1 MVMDI
6 KAKIEEIVQKL
17 KKDESL
23 MKSFKQDPIKTV
35 EGLLGIDLPDDQLK
49 PLVEGVKAKLNLDNL
64 SGVVGGLGSLLG
76 KK

>member
-1 MVMDI
+1 MDI
-6 KAKIEEIVQKL
+6 KAKIEEIVLKL

-23 MKSFKQDPIKTV
+23 MKSFQKDPIKTV
-35 EGLLGIDLPDDQLK
+35 EGLLGVNLPDEQLK
-49 PLVEGVKAKLNLDNL
+49 PLVDGVKAKLNLDNL

>member
-1 MVMDI
+1 MDI
-6 KAKIEEIVQKL
+6 KAKIEEIVLKL

-23 MKSFKQDPIKTV
+23 MKSFQKDPIKTV
-35 EGLLGIDLPDDQLK
+35 EGLLGVNLPDEQLK
-49 PLVEGVKAKLNLDNL
+49 PLVDGVKAKLNLDQL

>member
-1 MVMDI
+1 MDI
-6 KAKIEEIVQKL
+6 KAKIEEIVLKL

-23 MKSFKQDPIKTV
+23 MKSFQKDPIKTV
-35 EGLLGIDLPDDQLK
+35 EGLLGVNLPDEQLK
-49 PLVEGVKAKLNLDNL
+49 PLVDGVKAKLNLDSL

>member
-1 MVMDI
+1 MDI
-6 KAKIEEIVQKL
+6 KAKIEEIVLKL

-23 MKSFKQDPIKTV
+23 MKSFKKDPIKTV
-35 EGLLGIDLPDDQLK
+35 EGLLGVDLPDEQLK
-49 PLVEGVKAKLNLDNL
+49 PLVDGVKAKLNLDNL